1 MNSNSAHDFQW
12 SVMIKDGAVRIGI
25 TSKLQQKG
33 DLIET
38 FDKNAIIYSPWYGTI
53 CTGGKNR
60 REVQANIARP
70 ESGDVIHFKF
80 SPKLMKFSISVVCS
94 IAGNSSQNN

>member
-12 SVMIKDGAVRIGI
+12 SLMIKDGAVRIGI
-25 TSKLQQKG
+25 TSKLQQIS
-33 DLIET
+33 DLIEN
-38 FDKNAIIYSPWYGTI
+38 FDENAIIYSIWHGTI
-53 CTGGKNR
+53 RKNGR
-60 REVQANIARP
+60 NVQSKIARP